1 VAERSEHDEASVRPE
16 SLMMSHGYRPEWS
29 EGAATTP
36 IFQTSTFVFPSAAAG
51 KRCFEVAY
59 GLAEAGPDEHPNLIY
74 SRINNPNLEIAEDRL
89 ALWDSAEASTLF
101 VSGMAAITTTL
112 WAHLRPGDVVAVSTP
127 IYGGTHHF
135 VETVLPQFGIT
146 PVRFRPGFDPETLGA
161 EIEATSRPLGLI
173 LIETPANPTNDLVDI
188 EACAGI
194 AARFSTGDRS
204 VPLAV
209 DNTFLGPLF
218 QRPLDHGADLVVYSA
233 TKYLGGH
240 GDLIAGAV
248 SGSHEMLAPIR
259 VMRTFAGN
267 MADPFTAWLLTRSMA
282 TLKIRMERQAESAQ
296 RVADYLR
303 DHPRVRSVNY
313 LGHLEPGDRR
323 HDLFKAQ
330 CLGPGGMIS
339 FEVDGAEPDAF
350 RFLDSLRLFKLAV
363 SLGSVESLAEHPC
376 SMTHCEAGPEVNADI
391 GITESLVRL
400 SIGVEHPDDLIADI
414 AQALEAMAQ
423 GPRAKN
429 QEPRTKSQEHS

>member
-1 VAERSEHDEASVRPE
+1 MAERSEHEEGSMRPE
-16 SLMMSHGYRPEWS
+16 SLMMSYGYRPEWS
-29 EGAATTP
+29 EGAATPP
-36 IFQTSTFVFPSAAAG
+36 IFQTSTFAFPNAAAG

-59 GLAEAGPDEHPNLIY
+59 GLAEAEPDEHPNLIY

-89 ALWDSAEASTLF
+89 ALWDSADASALF

-112 WAHLRPGDVVAVSTP
+112 WAHLRPGDAVAVSSP

-135 VETVLPQFGIT
+135 VETVLPEFGIT
-146 PVRFRPGFDPETLGA
+146 PVRFRAGFESDDLVTA
-161 EIEATSRPLGLI
+161 VEATGKPLGLI
-173 LIETPANPTNDLVDI
+173 LIETPANPTNDLIDI
-188 EACAGI
+188 EGCA
-194 AARFSTGDRS
+194 RVSDHFSTPDRR

-209 DNTFLGPLF
+209 DNTFLGPVY

-248 SGSHEMLAPIR
+248 SGAADMLGPIR
-259 VMRTFAGN
+259 MMRTFAGN
-267 MADPFTAWLLTRSMA
+267 MPDPFTAWLLTRSMS
-282 TLKIRMERQAESAQ
+282 TLKLRMERQADSAR

-313 LGHLEPGDRR
+313 LGHLEPGDPR
-323 HDLFKAQ
+323 HDLFKKQ

-339 FEVDGAEPDAF
+339 FEVEGGEPEAY
-350 RFLDSLRLFKLAV
+350 RFLDALRLFLLAV

-376 SMTHCEAGPEVNADI
+376 SMTHCEAGPEVNARI
-391 GITESLVRL
+391 GITDSLVRL
-400 SIGVEHPDDLIADI
+400 SIGIEHPADLIADI
-414 AQALEAMAQ
+414 SQALEAM
-423 GPRAKN
+423 
-429 QEPRTKSQEHS
+429 